1 MKTLWKGFPYG
12 SADREAAEAWLNELG
27 RQGWRLEKVRL
38 GFLAVFAQSG
48 EPCTYCVCT
57 QPGSFYGRGRA
68 EYEQLCWDGGWQWTA
83 NVRSMDIFVSRP
95 GHTPV
100 SLITDPEVERR
111 EEARRKRRGRVFLAA
126 LLAPLLAAIAWSFR
140 PGGGPGTPF
149 WSPTACWRGCWPWP
163 CAA

>member
-57 QPGSFYGRGRA
+57 QPGSF
-68 EYEQLCWDGGWQWTA
+68 
-83 NVRSMDIFVSRP
+83 
-95 GHTPV
+95 
-100 SLITDPEVERR
+100 
-111 EEARRKRRGRVFLAA
+111 
-126 LLAPLLAAIAWSFR
+126 
-140 PGGGPGTPF
+140 
-149 WSPTACWRGCWPWP
+149 
-163 CAA
+163 